1 MFTINTTAAH
11 GTAATLAKA
20 MAKQVTPQRLLAA
33 IMDGSQMWASLTLP
47 EGVTVRGNL
56 GSTHLFAEPSGTSS
70 LDLRV
75 AHARRVA
82 ADTGAEPETVN
93 TSHLPL
99 RRIRWEQTWQ
109 VHHADGP
116 SIEYSLI
123 LWLTP
128 EDGTRRFTMD
138 GWLDQRPIGTDLPD
152 TALAPRFRRG
162 QINWSATSAA

>member
-1 MFTINTTAAH
+1 MFTITTSAAH

-82 ADTGAEPETVN
+82 AEVCQNQAQLAAVTD
-93 TSHLPL
+93 
-99 RRIRWEQTWQ
+99 RRR
-109 VHHADGP
+109 
-116 SIEYSLI
+116 SILN
-123 LWLTP
+123 
-128 EDGTRRFTMD
+128 F
-138 GWLDQRPIGTDLPD
+138 
-152 TALAPRFRRG
+152 
-162 QINWSATSAA
+162 